1 MGFGDNARGRIGSG
15 LRRFI
20 YNQNTKG
27 ATDAGFKIWEDAA
40 RTKYESKRE
49 SKRTASQS
57 LAAPAGDNAQPKS
70 LGEPASPY
78 RGGYTDSDGG
88 DGLGSTPSGKRKRAS
103 QMLGG

>member
-1 MGFGDNARGRIGSG
+1 MGWFKHAMAEGPLRGGKSDAFVDNYVQGLGEKESG
-15 LRRFI
+15 KHKAHI
-20 YNQNTKG
+20 
-27 ATDAGFKIWEDAA
+27 A
-40 RTKYESKRE
+40 
-49 SKRTASQS
+49 KRTASQS
-57 LAAPAGDNAQPKS
+57 LAAPAGENTQPKS

>member
-1 MGFGDNARGRIGSG
+1 MGFNGEKNGFLPRLLYAAK
-15 LRRFI
+15 
-20 YNQNTKG
+20 NKG
-27 ATDAGFKIWEDAA
+27 ITEEGYQDW
-40 RTKYESKRE
+40 RE

-57 LAAPAGDNAQPKS
+57 LAAPAGDNTQPKP